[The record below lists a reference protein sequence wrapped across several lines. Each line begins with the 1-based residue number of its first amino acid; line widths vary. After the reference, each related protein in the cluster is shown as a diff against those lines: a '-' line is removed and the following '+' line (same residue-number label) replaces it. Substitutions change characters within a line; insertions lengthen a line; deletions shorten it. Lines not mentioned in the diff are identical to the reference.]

1 MNTCEPR
8 APIDINGAFGCGSRT
23 SAQGGEPKKRDPKR
37 MMIQIATKMPNEIN
51 KMSMSPSLAA
61 SMSSVG

>member
-1 MNTCEPR
+1 MNICGRRARDKASCAGCLPR
-8 APIDINGAFGCGSRT
+8 FP
-23 SAQGGEPKKRDPKR
+23 AQGGEPKKRDPKR